1 MSGIVGSYF
10 NIRGS
15 GVVGKLGTDGQ
26 LFTSAGSGIKHGF
39 EAASGGG
46 DVTHAAWFR
55 ITADHDTSAATLG
68 LDVTANWEV
77 DDTTGYG
84 LGDMTQA
91 VTESSGIF
99 TFAATGVYRI
109 QFCAQMGAET
119 EDARH
124 NNIFI
129 HTTVDTG
136 SNYVQ
141 AAYAHRCTKNS
152 AGNWTINGAHAIH
165 YFDVT
170 NTSTHLV
177 KFATSCSDAV
187 GALQVMGGS
196 TKTNTYAEFIRLGST

>member
-1 MSGIVGSYF
+1 
-10 NIRGS
+10 
-15 GVVGKLGTDGQ
+15 
-26 LFTSAGSGIKHGF
+26 
-39 EAASGGG
+39 
-46 DVTHAAWFR
+46 
-55 ITADHDTSAATLG
+55 
-68 LDVTANWEV
+68 
-77 DDTTGYG
+77 
-84 LGDMTQA
+84 MTQA

-141 AAYAHRCTKNS
+141 AAYAHSCTKNS

>member
-26 LFTSAGSGIKHGF
+26 LFTSTGAGKKQGF
-39 EAASGGG
+39 EAAAGGG
-46 DVTHAAWFR
+46 DLTHAAWFR
-55 ITADHDTSAATLG
+55 NNADHATSDTIT
-68 LDVTANWEV
+68 DMTASWEV

-109 QFCAQMGAET
+109 QFTAQMGAEYHDDRAQNAYIYT
-119 EDARH
+119 SV
-124 NNIFI
+124 N
-129 HTTVDTG
+129 TG
-136 SNYVQ
+136 SSYVL
-141 AAYAHRCTKNS
+141 AAHGMSCAKNA
-152 AGNWTINGAHAIH
+152 AGNWTINGATVIH

-170 NTSTHLV
+170 NTSTHLC
-177 KFATSCSDAV
+177 KFATSTSDAA
-187 GALQVMGGS
+187 GDIKVMG
-196 TKTNTYAEFIRLGST
+196 NTDKNDTYVEIIRIGGT